1 MIGFRCNNGVG
12 TVAHNCRVKRNDL
25 AAKERDSRQKK
36 EPHGRRKK
44 PHGKKNNLAAK
55 EKEYK
60 YRRSVLTCK
69 TP

>member
-36 EPHGRRKK
+36 EPHGRRKNLTAK
-44 PHGKKNNLAAK
+44 RITLRQKKKNINTG
-55 EKEYK
+55 
-60 YRRSVLTCK
+60 VQF
-69 TP
+69 